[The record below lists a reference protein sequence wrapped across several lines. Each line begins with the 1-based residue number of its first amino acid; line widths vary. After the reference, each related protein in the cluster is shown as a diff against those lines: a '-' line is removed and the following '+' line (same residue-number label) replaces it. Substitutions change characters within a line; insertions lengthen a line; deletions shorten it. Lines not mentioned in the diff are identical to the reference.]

1 MKYIETTIYTSIE
14 GIDPVTN
21 MLKEMGVEEIIIE
34 NPADLEEFLNKKNPY
49 DWDYIDDKI
58 MELKDVEPNIK
69 FYLEPTEEGNKLL
82 DTIKIKVMML
92 KSKEYEGV
100 FGFDVTMGRMY
111 VETKLVDDEDWKDK
125 WKEHFKTARVTEKI
139 VVKPSWEEYVKENE
153 SDLIIKIDP
162 GMAFGT
168 GTHAT
173 TSLCLKLIEKYLK
186 KGDFVLDVGCG
197 SGILSIASS
206 LLGAQKTL
214 GVDIDPIAVAIS
226 RENVELNKLA
236 ETVEIIEGDLAK
248 GVFFKADIIAAN
260 LMADLVTMLT
270 EDVAKHLKDNGI
282 YISSG
287 ILIEKQFAVA
297 EKIRS
302 CHFEII
308 EILEQDDWCAIAA
321 RYRGRI

>member
-1 MKYIETTIYTSIE
+1 
-14 GIDPVTN
+14 VT
-21 MLKEMGVEEIIIE
+21 
-34 NPADLEEFLNKKNPY
+34 
-49 DWDYIDDKI
+49 DKI
-58 MELKDVEPNIK
+58 VI
-69 FYLEPTEEGNKLL
+69 
-82 DTIKIKVMML
+82 
-92 KSKEYEGV
+92 
-100 FGFDVTMGRMY
+100 
-111 VETKLVDDEDWKDK
+111 
-125 WKEHFKTARVTEKI
+125 
-139 VVKPSWEEYVKENE
+139 KPSWEEYEKEKQD
-153 SDLIIKIDP
+153 DLIIEIDP

-206 LLGAQKTL
+206 LLGAEKTL

-226 RENVELNKLA
+226 RENVELNKLS

-260 LMADLVTMLT
+260 LMADLVIMLT

-287 ILIEKQFAVA
+287 ILLEKQFAVA

>member
-1 MKYIETTIYTSIE
+1 MKYIETVIYTSVE
-14 GIDPVTN
+14 GIEPVTN
-21 MLKEMGVEEIIIE
+21 MLKEMGIEGIIIE
-34 NPADLEEFLNKKNPY
+34 NPKDLEEFMNKKNSY
-49 DWDYIDDKI
+49 DWDYIDNKV

-69 FYLEPTEEGNKLL
+69 FYLEPTKKGNKQL
-82 DTIKIKVMML
+82 DRIKIKSMIL

-100 FGFDVTMGRMY
+100 FGPDVTLGRMY
-111 VETKLVDDEDWKDK
+111 VDSKLVDDEDWKEN
-125 WKEHFKTARVTEKI
+125 WKEFFKTVRVAEKI
-139 VVKPSWEEYVKENE
+139 VIKPSWEEYEKEKQE
-153 SDLIIKIDP
+153 DLIIEIDP

-173 TSLCLKLIEKYLK
+173 TTLCLKLIEKYLK

-206 LLGAQKTL
+206 LLGAEKTL

-260 LMADLVTMLT
+260 LMADLVIMLT
-270 EDVAKHLKDNGI
+270 EDVAKHLKGNGI

-287 ILIEKQFAVA
+287 ILLEKQFAVV

-302 CHFEII
+302 YHFEII

-321 RYRGRI
+321 RYRG

>member
-1 MKYIETTIYTSIE
+1 MKYIETVIYTSVE
-14 GIDPVTN
+14 GIEPVTN
-21 MLKEMGVEEIIIE
+21 MLKKIGIEGIIIE
-34 NPADLEEFLNKKNPY
+34 NPKDLEEFMNKKNSY
-49 DWDYIDDKI
+49 DWDYIDDKV

-69 FYLEPTEEGNKLL
+69 FYLEPTKKGNKLL
-82 DTIKIKVMML
+82 DTIIIKSMML

-100 FGFDVTMGRMY
+100 FGPDVTLGRMY
-111 VETKLVDDEDWKDK
+111 VDSKLVDDEDWKEN
-125 WKEHFKTARVTEKI
+125 WKEFFKTVRVTEKI
-139 VVKPSWEEYVKENE
+139 VIKPSWEEYEKEKQD
-153 SDLIIKIDP
+153 DLIIGIDP

-173 TSLCLKLIEKYLK
+173 TSLCMKLIEKYLK

-206 LLGAQKTL
+206 LLGAEKTL
-214 GVDIDPIAVAIS
+214 GMDIDPIAVAIS
-226 RENVELNKLA
+226 KENVELNKLA
-236 ETVEIIEGDLAK
+236 DTVEIIEGDLAK
-248 GVFFKADIIAAN
+248 GVSFKADIIAAN
-260 LMADLVTMLT
+260 LMADLVIMLT

-287 ILIEKQFAVA
+287 ILLEKQFAVA
-297 EKIRS
+297 EKIRN

-321 RYRGRI
+321 RYRG

>member
-1 MKYIETTIYTSIE
+1 MKYIETVIYTSVE
-14 GIDPVTN
+14 GIGPVTN
-21 MLKEMGVEEIIIE
+21 MLKEMGIEGIIIE
-34 NPADLEEFLNKKNPY
+34 NPLDLEEFLNKKNPY
-49 DWDYIDDKI
+49 DWDYIDEKV

-69 FYLEPTEEGNKLL
+69 FYLEPTKKGNKML
-82 DTIKIKVMML
+82 DTIKIKAMML

-100 FGFDVTMGRMY
+100 FGQDVTLGRMY
-111 VETKLVDDEDWKDK
+111 VDSKLVDDEDWKEN
-125 WKEHFKTARVTEKI
+125 WKEFFKTVRVTEKI
-139 VVKPSWEEYVKENE
+139 IIKPSWEEYEKEKPD
-153 SDLIIKIDP
+153 DLIIGIDP

-206 LLGAQKTL
+206 LLGAEKTI

-226 RENVELNKLA
+226 RENVELNKLS

-260 LMADLVTMLT
+260 LMADLVIMLT

-287 ILIEKQFAVA
+287 ILLEKQFVVV
-297 EKIRS
+297 EKIR
-302 CHFEII
+302 
-308 EILEQDDWCAIAA
+308 
-321 RYRGRI
+321 

>member
-1 MKYIETTIYTSIE
+1 MKYIEIVIYTSVE
-14 GIDPVTN
+14 GIEPVTN
-21 MLKEMGVEEIIIE
+21 MLKGMGIEGIIIE
-34 NPADLEEFLNKKNPY
+34 NPKDLEEFMDKKNSY
-49 DWDYIDDKI
+49 DWDYIDDKV
-58 MELKDVEPNIK
+58 MELKDAEPNIK
-69 FYLEPTEEGNKLL
+69 FYLEPTKKGNKQL
-82 DTIKIKVMML
+82 DTIKIKAMTL

-100 FGFDVTMGRMY
+100 FGLGVTLGRMY
-111 VETKLVDDEDWKDK
+111 VDNKIVDDEDWKEN
-125 WKEHFKTARVTEKI
+125 WKEFFKTVRVTEKI
-139 VVKPSWEEYVKENE
+139 IIKPSWEDYEKEKQ
-153 SDLIIKIDP
+153 DDIIIEIDP

-197 SGILSIASS
+197 SGILSISS
-206 LLGAQKTL
+206 SFLGADKTL

-236 ETVEIIEGDLAK
+236 DRVEIIEGDLAK
-248 GVFFKADIIAAN
+248 GVCFEADIVAAN
-260 LMADLVTMLT
+260 LMADLVMMLT
-270 EDVAKHLKDNGI
+270 EDVAKHLKAEGI

-287 ILIEKQFAVA
+287 ILLEKQFMVV

-308 EILEQDDWCAIAA
+308 EILEQDGWCAIAA
-321 RYRGRI
+321 RYKG

>member
-1 MKYIETTIYTSIE
+1 MKYIEATIYTSIE

-21 MLKEMGVEEIIIE
+21 MLKEMGVEGIIIE
-34 NPADLEEFLNKKNPY
+34 NPADLEEFMVKINSY

-82 DTIKIKVMML
+82 DAIKIKAMML

-111 VETKLVDDEDWKDK
+111 IEAKLVDDEDWKDK
-125 WKEHFKTARVTEKI
+125 WKEYFKTVRVTEKI
-139 VVKPSWEEYVKENE
+139 IVKPSWEEYVKENE
-153 SDLIIKIDP
+153 SDLVIKIDP

-173 TSLCLKLIEKYLK
+173 TSLCLKLLEKYIN
-186 KGDFVLDVGCG
+186 KGDYVLDVGCG

-206 LLGAQKTL
+206 LLGAEKTL
-214 GVDIDPIAVAIS
+214 GVEIDPIAAAIA
-226 RENVELNKLA
+226 RENVDLNKLQNN
-236 ETVEIIEGDLAK
+236 VEIMEGDLTK
-248 GVFFKADIIAAN
+248 GISFIADVVAAN
-260 LMADLVTMLT
+260 LMADLVIMLT
-270 EDVAKHLKDNGI
+270 EDVAKHLKNNGI

-287 ILIEKQFAVA
+287 ILIEKQFLVV
-297 EKIRS
+297 EKIKS
-302 CHFEII
+302 SHFEIL
-308 EILEQDDWCAIAA
+308 EILELDDWCAIAA
-321 RYRGRI
+321 RYKG